1 MMKFAEIVSLNTG
14 KPAPLMYKNKEV
26 ASAIRKLPVTEAVF
40 LSRSNFDGDEQAD
53 LVNHGGR
60 DKAVC
65 VYPYEHY
72 PYWESELGTRLEMG
86 AFGENLTTR
95 GLLETEVCIGDI
107 YLLGEA
113 AVQISQP
120 RQPCYKLAARY
131 GAQDMPLKVQETG
144 YTGFYFRVLQEGKVS
159 CADRLILEQRH
170 PMGITISFANRI
182 KYIDKENQ
190 DSISSILA
198 VEALSDSWRAS
209 LSKRLQGG

>member
-1 MMKFAEIVSLNTG
+1 MKSAEILSLNTG
-14 KPAPLMYKNKEV
+14 KPAPLMYNNREV
-26 ASAIRKLPVTEAVF
+26 ASAIKKLPVTDAIF
-40 LSRSNFDGDEQAD
+40 LSHCNFDGDEQAD

-72 PYWESELGTRLEMG
+72 PYWEGELTTRLEMG
-86 AFGENLTTR
+86 AFGENLTTK

-113 AVQISQP
+113 VVQISQP

-144 YTGFYFRVLQEGKVS
+144 FTGFYFRVLKEGKVS
-159 CADRLILEQRH
+159 REDRLILEKRH
-170 PMGITISFANRI
+170 PMGVTVSFANRI

-190 DSISSILA
+190 EAIRTILA
-198 VEALSDSWRAS
+198 VEELSDSWRAS
-209 LSKRLQGG
+209 LSKRLHAN